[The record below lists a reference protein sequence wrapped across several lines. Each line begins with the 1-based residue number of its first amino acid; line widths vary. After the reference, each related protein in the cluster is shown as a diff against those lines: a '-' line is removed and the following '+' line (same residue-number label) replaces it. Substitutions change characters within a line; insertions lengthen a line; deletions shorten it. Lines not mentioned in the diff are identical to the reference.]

1 MVDCGEYLYE
11 EQCQECKNYPCH
23 IARGR
28 MKDKPVKIGKSLTEE
43 SEFIETMVKAFDY
56 FDVIKKIVECDN
68 EFILKA
74 LRKVLDR

>member
-1 MVDCGEYLYE
+1 MT
-11 EQCQECKNYPCH
+11 EQQVRNLWNNAAKIVQGKYVELVNE
-23 IARGR
+23 
-28 MKDKPVKIGKSLTEE
+28 DKMTEE

-74 LRKVLDR
+74 LRKVLDRQIERLSYK